1 MVANHSFYFYRE
13 RWCYHLKPG
22 IIKGNWTTEEDEL
35 IKKMHAKYGNSW
47 NKIAAHIEGRSQ
59 NSIKNRWNSWLRSS
73 KVEDTEM
80 EHSISSEDEQAS
92 LSLLQLRESPLTL
105 PLPESVAVTVT
116 QVKPQSD
123 KKRKVSDDKATKE
136 NIQPEKRK
144 RKKTSS
150 KLSLVSEANRTKEQ
164 VSLKHTCVYD

>member
-1 MVANHSFYFYRE
+1 
-13 RWCYHLKPG
+13 
-22 IIKGNWTTEEDEL
+22 
-35 IKKMHAKYGNSW
+35 
-47 NKIAAHIEGRSQ
+47 
-59 NSIKNRWNSWLRSS
+59 
-73 KVEDTEM
+73 M

-123 KKRKVSDDKATKE
+123 KKRKVSDEKATKE